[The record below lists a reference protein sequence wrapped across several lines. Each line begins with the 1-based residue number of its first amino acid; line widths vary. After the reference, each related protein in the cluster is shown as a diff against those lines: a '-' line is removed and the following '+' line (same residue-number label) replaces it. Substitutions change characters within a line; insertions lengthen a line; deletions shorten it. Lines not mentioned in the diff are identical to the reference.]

1 MQKASMP
8 TPVHTDPSRAARA
21 CVTWYIVTWDPEK
34 SPCCGWLRFFSNLFS
49 QKKTL
54 TVPTPC
60 CHVRGDGMTQGP
72 QCHICCACWV
82 YVTGAEVKGNK
93 VKAPGA
99 ARMGPVS
106 RRVQPPV
113 SMGGCLE
120 ALWSGCS
127 GGACWAVEARQLR
140 KHGTRTMPFL
150 IPQAL
155 SHCRALSRPQELYG
169 RRLSACSLCQCAV
182 STAWISC
189 RTLGL
194 SPHGLAHRPQLPVAP
209 PHFRGPNDLHSRRT
223 SGEAAS
229 LYWSSNQEKVT
240 KNERRPCPAAWL
252 QVFLPVTFRVGTDP
266 TPSPWDLEAPGT
278 WSFSSVSHQHR
289 NS

>member
-34 SPCCGWLRFFSNLFS
+34 SPCCGWSRFFSKLFS

-99 ARMGPVS
+99 ARMGPAS

-113 SMGGCLE
+113 SMGACLE
-120 ALWSGCS
+120 DPVEWMQLWGLLGC
-127 GGACWAVEARQLR
+127 GGQTAEEIWY
-140 KHGTRTMPFL
+140 HISFL

-155 SHCRALSRPQELYG
+155 GHCRALSRPQELYC
-169 RRLSACSLCQCAV
+169 RRLPAV
-182 STAWISC
+182 
-189 RTLGL
+189 
-194 SPHGLAHRPQLPVAP
+194 
-209 PHFRGPNDLHSRRT
+209 
-223 SGEAAS
+223 AAS
-229 LYWSSNQEKVT
+229 
-240 KNERRPCPAAWL
+240 
-252 QVFLPVTFRVGTDP
+252 
-266 TPSPWDLEAPGT
+266 TPSPRLGLAAGPWAFPLMGWLT
-278 WSFSSVSHQHR
+278 GLNSQWHR
-289 NS
+289 PLQGSK

>member
-34 SPCCGWLRFFSNLFS
+34 SPCCGWSRFFSKLFS

-99 ARMGPVS
+99 ARMGPAS

-120 ALWSGCS
+120 DPVEWMQLWGLLGCGGQTAEEIWYQNHALPHPSS
-127 GGACWAVEARQLR
+127 
-140 KHGTRTMPFL
+140 
-150 IPQAL
+150 
-155 SHCRALSRPQELYG
+155 SRPLQSPLQASG
-169 RRLSACSLCQCAV
+169 ALLQTSACSRCQRAI

-209 PHFRGPNDLHSRRT
+209 PTPGVQMTYTVGGPLERPLVCIGAAIKKKSPRTRGGLARLLGCRFPF
-223 SGEAAS
+223 
-229 LYWSSNQEKVT
+229 Q
-240 KNERRPCPAAWL
+240 
-252 QVFLPVTFRVGTDP
+252 
-266 TPSPWDLEAPGT
+266 
-278 WSFSSVSHQHR
+278 
-289 NS
+289 